1 MPKNMFRKMG
11 QSGSLNHFAPLD
23 LNLTKFI
30 ANFFYTIQFFLDLS
44 FFAATLIGA
53 DDFWY
58 HTWYH
63 ISLR

>member
-30 ANFFYTIQFFLDLS
+30 ANFCILSSFLDLS

-63 ISLR
+63 VSLR